1 MKTSYRSRDTKSG
14 PSQTSR
20 PNKRNSTFHRVPPD
34 LTRHPG
40 SEEQTSTGSAC
51 TEALRK
57 TSCSPQSQSGKM
69 ESRLTRLRPT
79 GDHPKTG
86 LLSGHGRTQF
96 QQEQSLAKP
105 RSTGA
110 PATAQKV

>member
-1 MKTSYRSRDTKSG
+1 MRISYRSRNTKSG
-14 PSQTSR
+14 PSQTGR
-20 PNKRNSTFHRVPPD
+20 PNKRNSTLHRVSPD
-34 LTRHPG
+34 LPRPPG
-40 SEEQTSTGSAC
+40 SEEQASTSSAC

-57 TSCSPQSQSGKM
+57 TTCSPQSQSGKM

-79 GDHPKTG
+79 GNHPKTG

-105 RSTGA
+105 RSAGA